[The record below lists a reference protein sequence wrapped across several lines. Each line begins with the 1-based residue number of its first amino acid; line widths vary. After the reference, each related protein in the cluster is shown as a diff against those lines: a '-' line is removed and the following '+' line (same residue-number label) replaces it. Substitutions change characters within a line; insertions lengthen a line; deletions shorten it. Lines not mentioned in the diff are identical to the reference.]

1 MLSFEVQN
9 KADKKYKRK
18 LKNFIYFQ
26 IYFLCLKNEYL
37 ALWSFCLIRRNAVE
51 INFFNVL
58 AFKAKTKLKGYSEK
72 VVIDGRN
79 NFKSQKGF

>member
-1 MLSFEVQN
+1 M
-9 KADKKYKRK
+9 
-18 LKNFIYFQ
+18 
-26 IYFLCLKNEYL
+26 
-37 ALWSFCLIRRNAVE
+37 E

-79 NFKSQKGF
+79 NFKSQKNF